1 MATTKK
7 ENQKKKK
14 RGKNQKRKEKIT
26 YLTEEKYKN
35 FCHTKVK
42 Q

>member
-1 MATTKK
+1 MAKTKK
-7 ENQKKKK
+7 IKSKKKK
-14 RGKNQKRKEKIT
+14 GKNKKRKEKIT
-26 YLTEEKYKN
+26 YLTEEKDQN

>member
-1 MATTKK
+1 MEKTKK
-7 ENQKKKK
+7 IKTKKKK
-14 RGKNQKRKEKIT
+14 GKNKKRKEKIT
-26 YLTEEKYKN
+26 YLTEEKDQN